1 MVGKCQLFGG
11 KMVEN
16 RLEGLQGRGC
26 MLPRHLPYVFQQ
38 GALRQQLYKVFVGW
52 RAYKNRFIRISL
64 RYWLVKSFVIARGY
78 WVQETE
84 MQILIAHS
92 REVVCVHWDCGSFQ
106 VNGSCVKCKMLC
118 TWLEPFHPPLSAM

>member
-1 MVGKCQLFGG
+1 M
-11 KMVEN
+11 
-16 RLEGLQGRGC
+16 
-26 MLPRHLPYVFQQ
+26 
-38 GALRQQLYKVFVGW
+38 
-52 RAYKNRFIRISL
+52 
-64 RYWLVKSFVIARGY
+64 
-78 WVQETE
+78 QETE